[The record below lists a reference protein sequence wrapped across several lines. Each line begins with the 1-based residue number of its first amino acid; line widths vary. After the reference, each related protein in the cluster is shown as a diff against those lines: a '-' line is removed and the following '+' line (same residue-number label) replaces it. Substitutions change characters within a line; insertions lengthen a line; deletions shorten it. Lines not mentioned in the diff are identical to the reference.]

1 MKHLFFR
8 NMLIALM
15 TLLGLGAVYGG
26 GLLVISPYGD
36 WLGVPISLLDESPFH
51 SFFIPGLILFLVL
64 GVAPLLVAWALKSKF
79 ENKLLQSLNFF
90 KDMHWA
96 WSYTI
101 YISFALIIWIQM
113 QMVFLNT
120 VYWVHTLYM
129 FWAVVML
136 FIALLPQVRRIYRE
150 E

>member
-8 NMLIALM
+8 NLLIVLIA
-15 TLLGLGAVYGG
+15 LLGLGAVYGG
-26 GLLVISPYGD
+26 GLLVVSPYGD

-64 GVAPLLVAWALKSKF
+64 GVAPLLVAWALKSRF